1 MKMLK
6 VEVEAEEDY
15 KLPKWIKEL
24 LCREHIWF
32 FYAIFFGL
40 VALWIAWEQKQCAV
54 NFNALADMYN
64 AQSNSINFSLY

>member
-1 MKMLK
+1 MSIHKIK
-6 VEVEAEEDY
+6 EEEDI
-15 KLPKWIKEL
+15 KIPSWIKEL

-54 NFNALADMYN
+54 NFNHLADMYN
-64 AQSNSINFSLY
+64 AQTNSMNLNFSLY